1 MTDSTTRIRASRI
14 VFAPAAFVL
23 NRLKYFY
30 KFLVIGALVLLPFGF
45 VTFLQYQGATTQIE
59 FNRRESQGVEYLFA
73 LNGFLEAQQRHW
85 VLAAAVSHGSAEL
98 RDRLTT
104 AAADVQRAQ
113 AAVDGVDKLYG
124 DLFKTRAKWELVKQ
138 SWEKAVA
145 DTNANSLATAAANT
159 VSLYGDV
166 GNGSNLILDPD
177 LDSYWLMD
185 AVVTRLPALTLNVA
199 QMTATAFASNG
210 AVKGDTLIEIA
221 GLYKINLS
229 TISDIQNVNIA
240 TAVAQTKN
248 FGKDGNLSKLNA
260 PVTELEARTSKLASV
275 INTGFLNPQLGPDG
289 QPVAVSRAPIAD
301 LAVDTIKA
309 IRNLADAIDPELAL
323 LVNQRVAG
331 YTSSRS
337 TGLAIA
343 LLASLILIYVFIAF
357 YFAVR
362 GSVDTLRQ
370 ATVRMI
376 AGTEERFTIDAK
388 DEIGE
393 IADAYNEINN
403 ALVAARNLQRKVQA
417 ENEEVQHNIVE
428 LLSVVSD
435 ASDGDL
441 TVRARTTA
449 GTLGNI
455 SDALNLLLESL
466 QTLVGEVARQVQASN
481 HAVQGIATIANGMA
495 SGAANQTKE
504 MVAARSLVQQ
514 VAGQLQ
520 EVSKTAVAAAST
532 AQRTEA
538 SAVAGAQAVE
548 TVISGMDSL
557 RSSVQAG
564 AKKMKNLGDRSME
577 ITSIVN
583 TISRIS
589 EQTNMLALNA
599 AIEAARA
606 GEHGLGFSVVAD
618 EVRKL
623 AERSASATKDIEKL
637 VKTIHAETTETVQ
650 TVEQQASVVEHEATA
665 VSSAG
670 DSLRQIQLVS
680 TEAAA
685 IVTRIS
691 TTTKG
696 QADDVTRVATTMD
709 HISKIALDT
718 QRSAEHTASTA
729 ADLLKLSSGLNESIS
744 RFRIVRA

>member
-1 MTDSTTRIRASRI
+1 MTESRSQARGAQLL
-14 VFAPAAFVL
+14 FAPATFVL
-23 NRLKYFY
+23 NRLRYLY

-45 VTFLQYQGATTQIE
+45 VTYLLYSGTSNDIE
-59 FNRRESQGVEYLFA
+59 FNQNEAHGVEYLSA
-73 LNGFLEAQQRHW
+73 LNAYYEAQQRHW
-85 VLAAAVSHGSAEL
+85 VLATAVNRGAAEL
-98 RDRLTT
+98 RDRLNA

-113 AAVDGVDKLYG
+113 TGVDSV
-124 DLFKTRAKWELVKQ
+124 DRSFAAIFKARGKWDAVKQ
-138 SWEKAVA
+138 AWEKASA
-145 DTNANSLATAAANT
+145 GANPVGLTAAAAAT
-159 VSLYGDV
+159 LSLYADI

-185 AVVTRLPALTLNVA
+185 AVVVRLPGLSNTVS
-199 QMTATAFASNG
+199 QMTTGAFAASG
-210 AVKGDTLIEIA
+210 QLRGDALIELA
-221 GLYKINLS
+221 GLYKSNLS
-229 TISDIQNVNIA
+229 SVAEIQNTNLATAIAETKHFGKNNNIA
-240 TAVAQTKN
+240 
-248 FGKDGNLSKLNA
+248 KLNA
-260 PVTELEARTSKLASV
+260 PAADVDTATSRLASA
-275 INTGFLNPQLGPDG
+275 INTGYFSVQLDGSAPQAAN
-289 QPVAVSRAPIAD
+289 VVSIAE
-301 LAVDTIKA
+301 LAIDTIKS
-309 IRNLADAIDPELAL
+309 IRNLSDAIHPELL
-323 LVNQRVAG
+323 MLINQRVAN
-331 YTSSRS
+331 YRSSQN

-343 LLASLILIYVFIAF
+343 ILAALILIYIFAGF
-357 YFAVR
+357 YLAVQS
-362 GSVDTLRQ
+362 SVVSLRD
-370 ATVRMI
+370 ATTRMI
-376 AGTEERFTIDAK
+376 NGTEEQFRLDAR
-388 DEIGE
+388 DEVGD
-393 IADAYNEINN
+393 IAVSYNSINA
-403 ALVAARNLQRKVQA
+403 ALVAARNLQRQVQA
-417 ENEEVQHNIVE
+417 ENDEIQQNIVS

-441 TVRARTTA
+441 TVRASTTA

-466 QTLVGEVARQVQASN
+466 QELVGDVAKQVTASN
-481 HAVQGIATIANGMA
+481 EAIQGIASVATNLAN
-495 SGAANQTKE
+495 GAANQTKE

-548 TVISGMDSL
+548 TVVAGMDSL
-557 RSSVQAG
+557 RTSVQSG

-623 AERSASATKDIEKL
+623 AERSATATKDIEKL

-650 TVEQQASVVEHEATA
+650 TVEQQASVVEHEANA

-691 TTTKG
+691 ATAQG

-709 HISKIALDT
+709 HISNIALDA
-718 QRSAEHTASTA
+718 QRSAEHTAATA
-729 ADLLKLSSGLNESIS
+729 ANLLKLASGLNQSIS

>member
-1 MTDSTTRIRASRI
+1 MTETNTRARTSRL
-14 VFAPAAFVL
+14 VFAPAIFVL
-23 NRLKYFY
+23 NRLKYFS
-30 KFLVIGALVLLPFGF
+30 KFLAIGALVLLPFGL
-45 VTFLQYQGATTQIE
+45 VTALQYQGASKDVE
-59 FNRRESQGVEYLFA
+59 FNQLEARGVEYLFA

-85 VLAAAVSHGSAEL
+85 VLSTAVSRGSSEL
-98 RDRLTT
+98 RDRLAT
-104 AAADVQRAQ
+104 ATADVQRAQ
-113 AAVDGVDKLYG
+113 TSVDGVDRAYG

-138 SWEKAVA
+138 SWEKAA
-145 DTNANSLATAAANT
+145 AGSAASLSAAATNT
-159 VSLYGDV
+159 VSLYADV

-185 AVVTRLPALTLNVA
+185 AVVTRLPALSTNIA
-199 QMTATAFASNG
+199 QMTADAFAATG
-210 AVKGDTLIEIA
+210 VIKGDQLIDLA
-221 GLYKINLS
+221 GLYKANLN
-229 TISDIQNVNIA
+229 TVTEVQNINIA
-240 TAVAQTKN
+240 TAIAQTKN
-248 FGKDGNLSKLNA
+248 FGKNANLAKLNA
-260 PVTELEARTSKLASV
+260 PATELESTSAKLASA
-275 INTGFLNPQLGPDG
+275 INTGFLNPSLGADG
-289 QPVAVSRAPIAD
+289 APLAVNRAPITE
-301 LAVDTIKA
+301 LAIDTIKA
-309 IRNLADAIDPELAL
+309 IRNLADSIDPELAT
-323 LVNQRVAG
+323 LVNQRIASN
-331 YTSSRS
+331 TSNRS

-343 LLASLILIYVFIAF
+343 VLASMILIYVFIAF

-362 GSVDTLRQ
+362 GSVDTLRES
-370 ATVRMI
+370 TVRMI
-376 AGTEERFTIDAK
+376 AGTEERFAIESK

-393 IADAYNEINN
+393 IAESYNEINS
-403 ALVAARNLQRKVQA
+403 ALVAARTLQRKVQA
-417 ENEEVQHNIVE
+417 ENDEIQQNIVG

-441 TVRARTTA
+441 TVRAHTTA
-449 GTLGNI
+449 GVLGNI

-466 QTLVGEVARQVQASN
+466 QTLVGEVARQVEASN
-481 HAVQGIATIANGMA
+481 EAVQGIATIANGM
-495 SGAANQTKE
+495 AANQTKE

-520 EVSKTAVAAAST
+520 EVSRTAVAAAAT

-538 SAVAGAQAVE
+538 SAIAGAHAVE
-548 TVISGMDSL
+548 TVVTGMDSL
-557 RSSVQAG
+557 RTSVQAG

-623 AERSASATKDIEKL
+623 AERSAAATKDIEKL

-650 TVEQQASVVEHEATA
+650 TVEQQATVVEHEATA

-685 IVTRIS
+685 IVTKIS
-691 TTTKG
+691 ATTQG
-696 QADDVTRVATTMD
+696 QADDVTRVAATMD
-709 HISKIALDT
+709 HISSIALDA
-718 QRSAEHTASTA
+718 QKSAEHTAATA
-729 ADLLKLSSGLNESIS
+729 ANLLKLANGLNQSIS